1 MRRLAASRP
10 LPGEPPSAPPRLA
23 EIEVHGTTRAE
34 FVMRGALA
42 AGAAYGLG
50 AVSPFIQRAMAQD
63 PGPQYAPPEQTG
75 KSDIEILNFAL
86 TLEYLEAE
94 YYKRAL
100 SAVSMR
106 GEVRELVKEIESN
119 ESAHVDFLIGA
130 VKSLGGKPGRAPTV
144 TFPFGGES
152 AFLELA
158 QTFEDTGV
166 YAYNAAAVLLE
177 SKAVLNNAGQIAQV
191 EGRHAG
197 AIRWVRG
204 QNVTD
209 GALDG
214 TLTFQEVVERVDPF
228 IVDSP
233 RSFQEAKPESGL

>member
-1 MRRLAASRP
+1 VRRFARSRP

-23 EIEVHGTTRAE
+23 GIEVHGTTRAD
-34 FVMRGALA
+34 FIMRGVLA

-50 AVSPFIQRAMAQD
+50 AVSPFVNHALAQ
-63 PGPQYAPPEQTG
+63 GTQYAPPEQAG

-94 YYKRAL
+94 YYKRGL
-100 SAVSMR
+100 SAVNLS
-106 GEVRELVKEIESN
+106 GEARELTKEIYSN
-119 ESAHVDFLIGA
+119 EAAHIDFLIGA
-130 VKSLGGKPGRAPTV
+130 VKTLGGKPGRAPTV
-144 TFPFGGES
+144 TFPFGSES

-166 YAYNAAAVLLE
+166 MAYNGAGPLLE

-197 AIRWVRG
+197 AIRMLRG

-209 GALDG
+209 GALEG
-214 TLTFQEVVERVDPF
+214 TLSFQEVVERVDPF

>member
-1 MRRLAASRP
+1 MA
-10 LPGEPPSAPPRLA
+10 G
-23 EIEVHGTTRAE
+23 IEVHATTRAD
-34 FVMRGALA
+34 FIMRGVLA

-50 AVSPFIQRAMAQD
+50 AVSPFVSRALAQ
-63 PGPQYAPPEQTG
+63 GTQYAPPEQAG
-75 KSDIEILNFAL
+75 KSDVEILNFAL

-100 SAVSMR
+100 S
-106 GEVRELVKEIESN
+106 
-119 ESAHVDFLIGA
+119 GA
-130 VKSLGGKPGRAPTV
+130 VKLSGDARKLIREIYENEAAHIDFLTGAIKTLGGKPGRAPTV
-144 TFPFGGES
+144 TFPFGSES

-158 QTFEDTGV
+158 QTFEDTGTM
-166 YAYNAAAVLLE
+166 AYNGAGPLLE

-204 QNVTD
+204 HNVTD
-209 GALDG
+209 GALEG
-214 TLTFQEVVERVDPF
+214 TLSFQEVVERVDPF

>member
-1 MRRLAASRP
+1 MKRFPRALS
-10 LPGEPPSAPPRLA
+10 LPGEPPSVPARLA
-23 EIEVHGTTRAE
+23 GIEVHGTTRAE
-34 FVMRGALA
+34 FIMRGALA

-50 AVSPFIQRAMAQD
+50 AVSPFLQQALAQ
-63 PGPQYAPPEQTG
+63 GTQYAPPEQTG

-86 TLEYLEAE
+86 TLEHLEAE
-94 YYKRAL
+94 YYKRGL
-100 SAVSMR
+100 SAVNLS
-106 GEVRELVKEIESN
+106 GEARKLARELYEN
-119 ESAHVDFLIGA
+119 EAAHVDFLTGA
-130 VKSLGGKPGRAPTV
+130 IKTLGGKPGRAPTV
-144 TFPFGGES
+144 TFPFGSES

-166 YAYNAAAVLLE
+166 YAYNAAAILLE
-177 SKAVLNNAGQIAQV
+177 SKAVLNNTGQIAQV

-214 TLTFQEVVERVDPF
+214 TLTFQEVVERLDPF